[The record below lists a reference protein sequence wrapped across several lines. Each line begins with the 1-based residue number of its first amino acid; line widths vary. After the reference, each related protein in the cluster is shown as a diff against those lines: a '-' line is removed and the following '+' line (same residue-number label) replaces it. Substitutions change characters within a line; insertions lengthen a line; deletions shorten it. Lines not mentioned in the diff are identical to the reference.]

1 MPSIIRRLLKP
12 AVFLLCLVPL
22 AIAAFELATGR
33 IRGDWVK
40 EITHRTGYWG
50 LILVTITLAI
60 TPLRRLTGWNAL
72 QSYRRM
78 LGLFAFTY
86 ICVHFLV
93 IYVVLD
99 KQIPFDPAYGW
110 HEVVKDIAK
119 RPYITVGF
127 TGFVLMIPLAFTSTK
142 ASIRRLGRKWVSL
155 HALIYLTA
163 MAGVIH
169 FMWSVKADR
178 LRPTVI
184 GVILVALLTLRLIPV
199 RAFQRLRRHAAV
211 EPRQLDRGADVAA
224 LAD

>member
-1 MPSIIRRLLKP
+1 MRRLTRP
-12 AVFLLCLVPL
+12 AVFVLCLVPL
-22 AIAAFELATGR
+22 AIAAFDLLTGR
-33 IRGDWVK
+33 IHGDWIK

-50 LILVTITLAI
+50 LILITVTLAV
-60 TPLRRLTGWNAL
+60 TPLRRLTGWNQL

-78 LGLFAFTY
+78 LGLFGFTY

-99 KQIPFDPAYGW
+99 KQIPFEPAYGW

-127 TGFVLMIPLAFTSTK
+127 TGFLLMIPLAFTSTK
-142 ASIRRLGRKWVSL
+142 ASIRRLGKKWVAL

-184 GVILVALLTLRLIPV
+184 GVILVLLLALRLIPL
-199 RAFQRLRRHAAV
+199 RAFQRLRGHAAV
-211 EPRQLDRGADVAA
+211 EPGELDRGADMPAP
-224 LAD
+224 AD

>member
-1 MPSIIRRLLKP
+1 MRPLLKP

-22 AIAAFELATGR
+22 ARTGFDLATGR
-33 IRGDWVK
+33 IHGEWIK

-50 LILVTITLAI
+50 LILITATLAI
-60 TPLRRLTGWNAL
+60 TPLRRLTGLNQL

-78 LGLFAFTY
+78 LGLFGFTY
-86 ICVHFLV
+86 ICIHFLV

-127 TGFVLMIPLAFTSTK
+127 TGFVLMIPLALTSTK
-142 ASIRRLGRKWVSL
+142 ASIRRLGKKWVRL
-155 HALIYLTA
+155 HALIYVTA

-184 GVILVALLTLRLIPV
+184 GSVLVVLLAMRLLPPRAL
-199 RAFQRLRRHAAV
+199 QRLRGHAAI
-211 EPRQLDRGADVAA
+211 EPRQLDRRADVPA
-224 LAD
+224 LTD

>member
-1 MPSIIRRLLKP
+1 M
-12 AVFLLCLVPL
+12 PL
-22 AIAAFELATGR
+22 ARAGFDLATGR
-33 IRGDWVK
+33 IHGEWIK
-40 EITHRTGYWG
+40 EITHRTGDWG
-50 LILVTITLAI
+50 LIFVILTLAI

-72 QSYRRM
+72 HSYRRM
-78 LGLFAFTY
+78 LGLFAFAY

-127 TGFVLMIPLAFTSTK
+127 AGFVLMIPLALTSTR
-142 ASIRRLGRKWVSL
+142 ASIRRLGRRWVTL

-178 LRPTVI
+178 SRPTAY
-184 GVILVALLTLRLIPV
+184 GALLVLLLALRLV
-199 RAFQRLRRHAAV
+199 S
-211 EPRQLDRGADVAA
+211 PRA
-224 LAD
+224 LAAWRAVPRPRGDTARAGLEAGGVPS

>member
-1 MPSIIRRLLKP
+1 M
-12 AVFLLCLVPL
+12 LCLVPL
-22 AIAAFELATGR
+22 AKAGVELGTGR
-33 IRGDWVK
+33 IRGDWIK
-40 EITHRTGYWG
+40 EITHRTGWWG
-50 LILVTITLAI
+50 LVLVAATLAI
-60 TPLRRLTGWNAL
+60 TPLRRIAGWNAL

-78 LGLFAFTY
+78 LGLFAFAY

-93 IYVVLD
+93 IYILLD
-99 KQIPFDPAYGW
+99 KQLPFDPAAGW

-127 TGFVLMIPLAFTSTK
+127 AGFVLMVPLALTSTR
-142 ASIRRLGRKWVSL
+142 ASIRRLGRHWVTL

-184 GVILVALLTLRLIPV
+184 GWVLVVLLGLRLVPARV
-199 RAFQRLRRHAAV
+199 LPRRRRQWAVPQAA
-211 EPRQLDRGADVAA
+211 RQAADLAA
-224 LAD
+224 S